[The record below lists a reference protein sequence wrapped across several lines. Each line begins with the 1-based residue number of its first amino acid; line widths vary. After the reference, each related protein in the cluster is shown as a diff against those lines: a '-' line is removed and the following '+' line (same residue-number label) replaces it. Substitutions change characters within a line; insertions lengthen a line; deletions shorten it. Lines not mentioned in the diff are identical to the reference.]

1 MSIQPEEQDETELD
15 ATNAAQRRTLTWVL
29 LINLAQ
35 AVVIGIVGWWANST
49 GLMGAA
55 LDNLADGLV
64 YAVSIYAVARS
75 VLAKERAARLSAI
88 FLWVLATGLLVEVVR
103 RFVVGGEAVGIVMI
117 IAAMA
122 NATTN
127 WFCLKLLR
135 SHRKESVNLQA
146 SWIFTANDMAANAG
160 IALSGIAVMLFQSPL
175 PDLVIG
181 LVVVVIAFKGG
192 MEIWEKAS
200 SANNKEVPAS
210 AKKISTLLFILL
222 G

>member
-1 MSIQPEEQDETELD
+1 MSIQPEEQDETGLD

-35 AVVIGIVGWWANST
+35 AVVVGIVGWWANST

-64 YAVSIYAVARS
+64 YAISIYAVARS
-75 VLAKERAARLSAI
+75 VLAKARAARLSAI
-88 FLWVLATGLLVEVVR
+88 FLWMLATGLLVEVIR

-117 IAAMA
+117 IAATA
-122 NATTN
+122 NAATN

-160 IALSGIAVMLFQSPL
+160 IALSGIAVMLFQSQL
-175 PDLVIG
+175 PDLLIG

-192 MEIWEKAS
+192 MEIWEQSQSAS
-200 SANNKEVPAS
+200 NTEVIA
-210 AKKISTLLFILL
+210 AADKD
-222 G
+222 

>member
-1 MSIQPEEQDETELD
+1 MSNASEEQDEIELD
-15 ATNAAQRRTLTWVL
+15 ASDAAQRRTLIWVL

-35 AVVIGIVGWWANST
+35 AIVIGIVGWWANST

-64 YAVSIYAVARS
+64 YAVSIYAVGRS
-75 VLAKERAARLSAI
+75 ILAKARAARLSAI
-88 FLWVLATGLLVEVVR
+88 FLWVLAVGLLVEVIR

-117 IAAMA
+117 IAATA
-122 NATTN
+122 NAATN

-135 SHRKESVNLQA
+135 SHRTEGVHLQA

-160 IALSGIAVMLFQSPL
+160 IALSGMAVMFFQSPL
-175 PDLVIG
+175 PDLLIG

-192 MEIWEKAS
+192 MEIWEQS
-200 SANNKEVPAS
+200 RTANDNEGTAS
-210 AKKISTLLFILL
+210 AKKD
-222 G
+222 